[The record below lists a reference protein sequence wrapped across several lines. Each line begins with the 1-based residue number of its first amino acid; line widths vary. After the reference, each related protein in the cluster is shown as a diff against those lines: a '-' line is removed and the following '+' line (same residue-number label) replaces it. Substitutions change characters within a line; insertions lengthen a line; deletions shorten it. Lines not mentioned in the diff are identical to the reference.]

1 MQQNFTTALGYVLQS
16 EGGWEDN
23 SADPGGVTMF
33 GVTLDEYQAY
43 KANPHLTAVNLRNIT
58 MPEVKDLYRKNYWN
72 VCSCDLLP
80 GGIDYLVFD
89 FGVNAG
95 CGRSIKILQQ
105 VIGATIDGSLG
116 PKTLDLVL
124 STDPTIL
131 MQQFTH
137 AKEDYYKTLNNP
149 TFEAGWLNRV
159 AQAKINAAEMM
170 G

>member
-58 MPEVKDLYRKNYWN
+58 MLEVS
-72 VCSCDLLP
+72 SCDLLP

>member
-23 SADPGGVTMF
+23 SADPGGVTMY

-58 MPEVKDLYRKNYWN
+58 MPEVNDLYRKNYWN

-131 MQQFTH
+131 MQQFTQ

-170 G
+170 E